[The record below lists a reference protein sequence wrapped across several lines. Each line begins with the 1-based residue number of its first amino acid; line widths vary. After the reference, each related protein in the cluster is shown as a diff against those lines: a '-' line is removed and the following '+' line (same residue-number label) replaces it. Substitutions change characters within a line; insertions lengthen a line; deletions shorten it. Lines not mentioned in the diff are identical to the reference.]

1 MIIIPARIGSTRF
14 PNKVLA
20 DIGGVPMVVRTA
32 MTVSD
37 VDDVIIA
44 TDAQEVV
51 NIAAEHNIKAIL
63 TSNTHQSGTDRIYEA
78 AKKAGLKEDA
88 IIINVQGDE
97 PFLESEVVRAVYDL
111 TVKNRDNEK
120 ILMNSCYKRISN
132 PEADDPNIVKVVTDT
147 EEIALYFSRAKIP
160 YPRDHHFD
168 QYKGHLGIY
177 GFTLRSLE
185 RFCTL
190 SPAPLEEIEKLEQ
203 LRALYHGYEV
213 AMTAVETESFG
224 IDTPEDLEKA
234 IRYHRL

>member
-1 MIIIPARIGSTRF
+1 
-14 PNKVLA
+14 
-20 DIGGVPMVVRTA
+20 MVVRTA

-51 NIAAEHNIKAIL
+51 NIAAEHDIKAIL

-111 TVKNRDNEK
+111 TVKNRDNKK

>member
-44 TDAQEVV
+44 TDTQEVV
-51 NIAAEHNIKAIL
+51 NIAAEHDIKAIL

>member
-51 NIAAEHNIKAIL
+51 DIAAEHEIQAIL

-234 IRYHRL
+234 IKHHRL

>member
-51 NIAAEHNIKAIL
+51 NIAAEHDIKAIL

-97 PFLESEVVRAVYDL
+97 PFLESEVVRAVYNL

-120 ILMNSCYKRISN
+120 ILMNSCYKRITN

-185 RFCTL
+185 HFCAL

-234 IRYHRL
+234 IKYHRL